1 MLKTLMQLLG
11 DDARLFRRYACMA
24 VLHGLLSGLVVTALV
39 PVLSRLLAGDTRG
52 AAAWLAVLL
61 AGVVL
66 CWAWQRQ
73 VEKAGLGLGAAV
85 LRVARHRLGD
95 HVARLPVGWF
105 TPENTARLNHVVSQ
119 GMMEVAQLPAHVF
132 TPVFSGAVA
141 PVTVVAALCAM
152 DWRMGLIALLALPLL
167 AGVLLVTAHL
177 GRRADERLQRSM
189 AGASQRMVEFAQ
201 AQSVLRAFNGEGG
214 GTRWL
219 EQALGR
225 QRASGAQSIRLAALS
240 GVLNGWAVQ
249 AVFAALLVAG
259 ALWLDERLGGV
270 AAQGMGMEAAIP
282 VIVALLLACRH
293 VDPLLEVAGYADSL
307 RAARVQL
314 DAVRDILAVQPLP
327 EPAVPQA
334 PRDASVELRD
344 VVFRYAPGQPEVL
357 RGLSLRVEPGSMT
370 ALVGA
375 SGSGKSS
382 VLRLVARF
390 FDVQQGSVL
399 VGGIDVRQIAG
410 ERLAGQISQIFQDS
424 YLFQGS
430 IADNIRMGR
439 PQASDA
445 EVMEA
450 ARQAG
455 VAEIIERL
463 PQGLDTPVGEGGARL
478 SGGERQ
484 RIAIA
489 RALIK
494 DAPILL
500 IDEAT
505 AALDAENQAA
515 IAQALARLRG
525 RRTLIVIAHQL
536 STVAMADQII
546 VLDQGRVS
554 EQGTP
559 QQLAQAQ
566 GLYARFLA
574 RRRAA
579 KGWRIAGTGTV
590 AGTGTGTG
598 TGTGMGEDLR

>member
-598 TGTGMGEDLR
+598 MGEDLR